1 MPAFLHHKPPVI
13 SRLAWSL
20 LLLSTLLAGVTPQ
33 DSLGH
38 NSPIQHFR
46 KRQLPTQTGSS
57 PLPSG
62 LFDSPGSNRG
72 LDPTK
77 TSPSTPPP
85 ADPAAPAAPS
95 SPSPSPSPSPSNN
108 TTNTTNPLN
117 PSLSDP
123 LLPLLGSASPLAP
136 APTSSPSPAPNN
148 PNRPILPSSSSLTT
162 TSSASVASP
171 TPITPGRG
179 QLPPTD
185 PSTTVSPAS
194 SPTAS
199 ADPSNNRTPK
209 QAPHKSDDSSSGFGS
224 TTIKTIGIIAAVIA
238 GLFLLWTIIRKW
250 KFSPSKRFAKKLDD
264 YDEDVF
270 APRPPSFGEK
280 RANDYQAYSIPPPP
294 NTGPAFSSHYPSYLP
309 ERTATPHSMMSPQ
322 KIPYANDP
330 CGPQGYQSHRLS
342 HVSITQPPA
351 MFEPNPYRL
360 SLGLGNIPHAYP
372 PSDQHKATVM

>member
-20 LLLSTLLAGVTPQ
+20 LLLSTLLAGRALRLTRLESRPRSYQ
-33 DSLGH
+33 DQ
-38 NSPIQHFR
+38 PEY
-46 KRQLPTQTGSS
+46 SS
-57 PLPSG
+57 AS
-62 LFDSPGSNRG
+62 R
-72 LDPTK
+72 
-77 TSPSTPPP
+77 
-85 ADPAAPAAPS
+85 PS
-95 SPSPSPSPSPSNN
+95 S
-108 TTNTTNPLN
+108 
-117 PSLSDP
+117 
-123 LLPLLGSASPLAP
+123 
-136 APTSSPSPAPNN
+136 TSSPFIPIPIPITIAIEQYNQYNQSTQSIPQRPSSAATRLCFPTGPRAYVFSPLPAPNN

-372 PSDQHKATVM
+372 PSDQHKATV

>member
-1 MPAFLHHKPPVI
+1 MTGKFISKREYITDQGDLWTLVGFVLKEGCELNGRQVIMGGVPSKNKSKLQNQEHQNHWETRPPFQRIYHAGLPPPQTTRDQPTGVVI
-13 SRLAWSL
+13 TTLINLARRSD
-20 LLLSTLLAGVTPQ
+20 PQ

-77 TSPSTPPP
+77 TSPS
-85 ADPAAPAAPS
+85 
-95 SPSPSPSPSPSNN
+95 
-108 TTNTTNPLN
+108 
-117 PSLSDP
+117 
-123 LLPLLGSASPLAP
+123 
-136 APTSSPSPAPNN
+136 
-148 PNRPILPSSSSLTT
+148 
-162 TSSASVASP
+162 
-171 TPITPGRG
+171 RG